1 MSFCFVKKKALPK
14 ARAGRQKKSDFYFNS
29 LKSLTL
35 LKGIVKKFKIKPF
48 DTV

>member
-1 MSFCFVKKKALPK
+1 MSFCFVKKSPAEGYG
-14 ARAGRQKKSDFYFNS
+14 RATKKSVFYFNF